1 MYGRLPSKK
10 DLETAR
16 NAADNVEGKL
26 ILGFGGHGRSAGFGQ
41 MTMLK
46 SRRKKFLQA
55 VKDLLDEYE
64 LDGVDFNWEFPN
76 TPKEWQNWGLLMQE
90 AKLLLAPR
98 NLVSF
103 TMYNMEDL
111 YDLLVGYNLIS
122 HADYVHCM
130 AYDNRDKHSTF
141 EFAQMGVMMAQKFGS
156 QMRKWTLGIP
166 FYGRNMKTGEPK
178 PYYDLVV
185 KNSQLPQLDNTSD
198 IVDGIFYNSQLTVY
212 NKVMITRM
220 AGVGGVMIWELG
232 QDIQPYITQ
241 SDGTTTT
248 TTSDDRS
255 LMTAVQR
262 GILSTELDDVM
273 SQVDRDERNHYNEV
287 KSAGDDISDG
297 GSKQHEL

>member
-1 MYGRLPSKK
+1 MQN
-10 DLETAR
+10 AR
-16 NAADNVEGKL
+16 MAADNVNGKL
-26 ILGFGGHGRSAGFGQ
+26 ILGFGGHGRSNGFSQ
-41 MTMLK
+41 MTALK

-55 VKDLLDEYE
+55 VKNLLEEHE

-76 TPKEWQNWGLLMQE
+76 TPREWQNWGMLMQE

-98 NLVSF
+98 NILSF

-111 YDLLVGYNLIS
+111 YDLIIGYDMIR

-141 EFAQMGVMMAQKFGS
+141 EFAQMGVMLARKFGS
-156 QMRKWTLGIP
+156 QMHKWTLGIP

-185 KNSQLPQLDNTSD
+185 KNLKSQQLDNTSD
-198 IVDGIFYNSQLTVY
+198 VVNGIFYNSQLTVY
-212 NKVMITRM
+212 NKVMITRF

-232 QDIQPYITQ
+232 QDIPPYFLQ
-241 SDGTTTT
+241 SNGTTTT
-248 TTSDDRS
+248 TISDDRS

-262 GILSTELDDVM
+262 AVISTELDDFIT
-273 SQVDRDERNHYNEV
+273 QVGDQERKHYEKVKNVDE
-287 KSAGDDISDG
+287 ISVQQD
-297 GSKQHEL
+297 L

>member
-1 MYGRLPSKK
+1 MQ
-10 DLETAR
+10 EAR
-16 NAADNVEGKL
+16 TAADNVMGKL
-26 ILGFGGHGRSAGFGQ
+26 ILGFGGHGRSAGFSQ

-46 SRRKKFLQA
+46 SRRKKFLLA
-55 VKDLLDEYE
+55 LKGILDEYG

-76 TPKEWQNWGLLMQE
+76 TPKEWQNWGMLMQE

-98 NLVSF
+98 NFVSF

-111 YDLLVGYNLIS
+111 YDLIVGYNLIS

-141 EFAQMGVMMAQKFGS
+141 EFAQMGVMLARKLGDQKH
-156 QMRKWTLGIP
+156 KWTLGIP
-166 FYGRNMKTGEPK
+166 FYGRDMKTGEPK
-178 PYYDLVV
+178 PFYDLVV
-185 KNSQLPQLDNTSD
+185 KNLKLPQLDNSSD
-198 IVDGIFYNSQLTVY
+198 IVNDVFYNSQLTVY
-212 NKVMITRM
+212 NKVIITRV

-241 SDGTTTT
+241 SDGSTTT

-262 GILSTELDDVM
+262 ALVSTELSDLMEEV
-273 SQVDRDERNHYNEV
+273 STEEKKHYEDENAA
-287 KSAGDDISDG
+287 K
-297 GSKQHEL
+297 SKQEL

>member
-1 MYGRLPSKK
+1 MRN
-10 DLETAR
+10 AR
-16 NAADNVEGKL
+16 NAADNVKGKL
-26 ILGFGGHGRSAGFGQ
+26 ILGFGGHGRSNGFSQ
-41 MTMLK
+41 MTTLK
-46 SRRKKFLQA
+46 SRRKKFLLA

-76 TPKEWQNWGLLMQE
+76 TPKEWQNWGMLMQE

-98 NLVSF
+98 NIVSF

-111 YDLLVGYNLIS
+111 YDLIIGYNLLS

-141 EFAQMGVMMAQKFGS
+141 EFAQLGVMLARKFGS
-156 QMRKWTLGIP
+156 QMHKWTLGIP

-178 PYYDLVV
+178 PYYDLIV
-185 KNSQLPQLDNTSD
+185 KNLKLPQLDNSTD
-198 IVDGIFYNSQLTVY
+198 VVNGVFYNSQLTVY
-212 NKVMITRM
+212 NKVMITRL

-232 QDIQPYITQ
+232 QDVQQYITQ
-241 SDGTTTT
+241 SDGNTTT

-262 GILSTELDDVM
+262 AVISTELDDFI
-273 SQVDRDERNHYNEV
+273 SDLDKEETKHYDEV
-287 KSAGDDISDG
+287 KTVNERGRQQD
-297 GSKQHEL
+297 L